1 MRLRSRTTSKDQRPE
16 VELPEAAPPRWEAA
30 AQFAMASVVVVWVTL
45 ATGSVQEAA
54 LAVSAVAAAPH
65 LTRGGCPRHPGSSC
79 ADALCQST
87 RAFRGTSR
95 AWRRTCPPRVTA
107 PRR

>member
-65 LTRGGCPRHPGSSC
+65 LTRGGV
-79 ADALCQST
+79 
-87 RAFRGTSR
+87 
-95 AWRRTCPPRVTA
+95 PPA
-107 PRR
+107 PRQQLCGCAVPVNSCIPGN